1 MANVKI
7 SDLTAASAAA
17 GANEYEINEAG
28 TSKKVTGTQISAFVK
43 ADLLDDTTVNF
54 TGTLQNGGSN
64 VIVDTDINS
73 TVIGYVAPGT
83 SGNILTS
90 NGSAWTSAAP
100 AASGGFDSGT
110 LMLFQQTTAPTG
122 WSKQA
127 THNNKALRVV
137 SGAASSG
144 GTVAFTTAFASQT
157 PTGSVT
163 ITSVTGSAGST
174 TLSTPQIPAHNHGP
188 SLLIKGDG
196 GDSRN
201 SYPGQGNTVGS
212 LSYTTLQN
220 TGGGGSHNHPF
231 SFTSGAGTFS
241 GSAIDL
247 AVQYVDLIIA
257 SKD

>member
-83 SGNILTS
+83 SGNLLTS

-110 LMLFQQTTAPTG
+110 LMLFQQTAAPTG
-122 WSKQA
+122 WTKQT

-137 SGAASSG
+137 SATASSG
-144 GTVAFTTAFASQT
+144 GSVAFTTAFASQT

-174 TLSTPQIPAHNHGP
+174 TLSTPQIPSHTHNYDRTSEQP
-188 SLLIKGDG
+188 LLQVLQVVRGQQLFQHHKFLLTHIIMTELV
-196 GDSRN
+196 N
-201 SYPGQGNTVGS
+201 SHFLVVLLGLL
-212 LSYTTLQN
+212 LS
-220 TGGGGSHNHPF
+220 GV
-231 SFTSGAGTFS
+231 
-241 GSAIDL
+241 I
-247 AVQYVDLIIA
+247 
-257 SKD
+257 